1 MLKEDSNE
9 CRLHKVYAYRHY
21 FEDLNIRVWAI
32 LKILAIHS
40 ITYHV
45 KISPTGHV
53 TWHFQATC
61 WIHWRTWWVI
71 HCCWI
76 NEKVLFLSKPQVNR
90 LTYQNDLSSD
100 FEAQIQKTMNTLY
113 LKNDFAQTKKK
124 GSAGNPKEWS
134 WLLHFRKLT
143 SNASCNSDHTAP
155 LNGIPEEDNDGEW
168 AGTTGFSSEEKKRKY
183 QTQSVEYP
191 GR

>member
-1 MLKEDSNE
+1 
-9 CRLHKVYAYRHY
+9 
-21 FEDLNIRVWAI
+21 
-32 LKILAIHS
+32 
-40 ITYHV
+40 
-45 KISPTGHV
+45 
-53 TWHFQATC
+53 
-61 WIHWRTWWVI
+61 
-71 HCCWI
+71 
-76 NEKVLFLSKPQVNR
+76 
-90 LTYQNDLSSD
+90 
-100 FEAQIQKTMNTLY
+100 MNTLY

-155 LNGIPEEDNDGEW
+155 LNGIPEEYNDGEW
-168 AGTTGFSSEEKKRKY
+168 AGTTGFSSEEEKKRKY